1 MADKI
6 YQLEYL
12 PIARHDMVEIAR
24 YISLELS
31 NPSAA
36 EKLADEMIQAAE
48 SLTGFPYIY
57 PVHHFCKPLKNEY
70 RKLIVKN
77 YIMFYYVC
85 EKEKKAIIA
94 RVIFSRRDYEK
105 LLL

>member
-48 SLTGFPYIY
+48 SLTGFRYIY
-57 PVHHFCKPLKNEY
+57 PVHHVSKPLNAHDFIITSMNE
-70 RKLIVKN
+70 N
-77 YIMFYYVC
+77 YTNS
-85 EKEKKAIIA
+85 K
-94 RVIFSRRDYEK
+94 
-105 LLL
+105 